1 MFIAAVVTIAKTWK
15 QSKCPST
22 KGWIKKM
29 YIHTMEYYSA
39 IKSNKI
45 GSSAVMRLNLES
57 VTENEVNEENKYH
70 ILTHI
75 YGN

>member
-1 MFIAAVVTIAKTWK
+1 
-15 QSKCPST
+15 
-22 KGWIKKM
+22 
-29 YIHTMEYYSA
+29 MEYYSA
-39 IKSNKI
+39 IKSSKI